1 MPLIYDT
8 FVYIIRCL
16 RLYEEIH
23 TYMLWSLWREDL
35 LRISEI
41 YTHDSEPLS
50 FITHQKF
57 LSLTTS
63 KISCLPS
70 IVPSVATSRVQT
82 TIMFCPNHLLH
93 YIGSWF
99 SLLWTVSRTSQ
110 CSYIKSKDQK
120 GLQNGTLVYLNS
132 LTHCSPPPHFSLAFF
147 SSPNMLYW
155 FL

>member
-41 YTHDSEPLS
+41 YTHDSEPPS
-50 FITHQKF
+50 FITHHFKNF
-57 LSLTTS
+57 MPTFH
-63 KISCLPS
+63 CS
-70 IVPSVATSRVQT
+70 ISVATSGVQT

-132 LTHCSPPPHFSLAFF
+132 LTHCSLPPHFSLAFF